1 MTSRSLDLLAG
12 AAPDAPA
19 LLEKARVV
27 TRGQARTMT
36 EETARFLGDDRKKL
50 VMVENPRSLPG
61 ALACLAALRAG
72 HAVLPVEALTPDDA
86 RTYIDRLRPDV
97 LVGPT
102 CTAAADTP
110 AGYGRPETAPHIGT
124 VRRAPGSQ
132 TTSLAEELALVLR
145 TSGSTSHGRLVRLSY
160 DNLASNAASI
170 GTATSIRPTDVAAT
184 SLRMDHSF
192 GLSLFTSHLA
202 AGAAVGLL
210 TATPSSDRF
219 WAEARIL
226 GATCAGLVP
235 STARFILRS
244 HESAAKLA
252 TLRSLLVAGGP
263 ASPDELRRLREHAR
277 SVYYMY
283 GQTEATARMT
293 CLDPAAAADH
303 EGSVGTPVPGG
314 HIEIR
319 GHDGTPLPEGRLGE
333 VYYRGPNVML
343 GYAGSRADLAL
354 PDVTGDTLRT
364 GDLGRARGGMLY
376 LEGRIDR
383 QVKVLGQRV
392 NLDAVEATAT
402 ATLGGTATAAV
413 HTAPDEVSL
422 YVEGDPE
429 HMECLRAADLAY
441 LGVPRGSLR
450 LRTTPRLPRTP
461 SGKIRY
467 AAVGRHGTA

>member
-1 MTSRSLDLLAG
+1 MTSRSLDLLTAG
-12 AAPDAPA
+12 APDAPA
-19 LLEKARVV
+19 LLEGPRVV
-27 TRGQARTMT
+27 TRGQARAIT

-72 HAVLPVEALTPDDA
+72 HAVLPVEAVTPDDI
-86 RTYIDRLRPDV
+86 RVHVERLRPDI

-102 CTAAADTP
+102 CAAAVDVR
-110 AGYGRPETAPHIGT
+110 AGYGRPEAAPHIGA
-124 VRRAPGSQ
+124 VRRVDSSPGPD
-132 TTSLAEELALVLR
+132 LAGELALVAR
-145 TSGSTSHGRLVRLSY
+145 TSGSTSGGRLVRLSY

-170 GTATSIRPTDVAAT
+170 GTATGIRTSDVAAT
-184 SLRMDHSF
+184 SLRTDHSF

-210 TATPSSDRF
+210 TAAPSSARF
-219 WAEARIL
+219 WAGARSV

-235 STARFILRS
+235 STVRFLLRS
-244 HESAAKLA
+244 PDSLA
-252 TLRSLLVAGGP
+252 ELSSLRTLLVAGGP
-263 ASPDELRRLREHAR
+263 ASPEELRRLRRHAR

-293 CLDPAAAADH
+293 CLDPEAAAGH

-314 HIEIR
+314 RVEIR
-319 GHDGTPLPEGRLGE
+319 GRDGSRLPDGRLGE
-333 VYYRGPNVML
+333 VYYQGANVML
-343 GYAGSRADLAL
+343 GYARSRADLAL

-364 GDLGRARGGMLY
+364 GDLGLVEGGMLY
-376 LEGRIDR
+376 LQGRVDR

-402 ATLGGTATAAV
+402 AVLGGIATAAV
-413 HTAPDEVSL
+413 QPAPDEVFL
-422 YVEGDPE
+422 YVEGGPE
-429 HMECLRAADLAY
+429 HLERLRGPYLAH

-450 LRTTPRLPRTP
+450 LRTTARLPRTS
-461 SGKIRY
+461 SGKIKY
-467 AAVGRHGTA
+467 TAVGGTATP